1 MVEKFFFRKFN
12 KSCAFLVLL
21 LFASSP
27 LWAGHVSEKITL
39 KVTNEKLVKVLE
51 EIKRQ
56 SGYSFIYNE
65 KYVKDLGGIT
75 VDVKEVSLDSVMK
88 LVLKGTDLRYR
99 IQDRII
105 MLEKVSSDDAVQKF
119 KVIKGVVKDDRG
131 EPLPGVTVLVK
142 GTTIGVSTDANGNF
156 ALNMPEGYS
165 ILQFS
170 FIGMETKDVKL
181 VEDQTVVNV
190 DMKMTVGELD
200 EVIVSTGYTQTTQ
213 KRTTGSVAVVG
224 REVFENRVP
233 TSIDQLLQGQVAG
246 VSIVAKSGR
255 PGESA
260 KIRIRGT
267 NTLTGDAEPLW
278 VVDGVPLQR
287 NIPSIRGGQI
297 KAGDFNDIFANG
309 IAGIN
314 PNDIENV
321 TILKDASAA
330 AIYGSRAAGG
340 VIVVTTKRG
349 KAGKM
354 SVNYSANFS
363 VVMKP
368 QRDGNLMNSK
378 EKLAWEQE
386 LWDEFSVKGYN
397 SPEEDKEW
405 YPVIGIVGMLR
416 ANKLGKD
423 GKVWTD
429 EGFEPMNTAEQD
441 AYIADLSKTTTNWFD
456 ELFRTAFSMNHYLSM
471 SGGSDIATYYLSLGY
486 SKDNGILKKTSY
498 NRYNVSAKMNLKP
511 HARVTVDF
519 GVDFSQQKSDGSSL
533 NVNPF
538 QYAYF
543 ANPYEKPYNEDGS
556 YRPDYTYFNLNQIN
570 GGREAIL
577 PPNGYNIMREI
588 DETSSVAEDYS
599 ANLQLNLNYTISSKF
614 RFSGLVSYSFINNK
628 SDNINGIETYAA
640 FVDKP
645 SVLDGW
651 NSRRTYGSITQA
663 SANNTNYSARGQLNY
678 SDIFNSIHRLQI
690 LAGVEIRG
698 SKAKSIQEK
707 RYGYDPVTGNSSTP
721 APEKKGEQV
730 DYTELVSMSTF
741 IDGLSGQ
748 SIEETRFASFY
759 ASLDYSLYDKYI
771 ASLSFRT
778 DGSNNFGSDEQFNP
792 TWSLGL
798 AWHVGDESF
807 MDRLRPVLS
816 RLKLS
821 VAMGYTGNVNKSEKP
836 ELIMYYSTSY
846 RKTETEN
853 LRIGNVRAAPNPHLR
868 WEKTRDMKVA
878 LDFGLFDNRINGL
891 VEAYYRLSK
900 DLVTSVTVPYVTG
913 FYNQGYNTSEMEN
926 KGIEATLQAVVVKY
940 KDFKFNV
947 SANIA
952 WNGNKLK
959 RYTSPISYV
968 ANNVVGYPQGAV
980 FAGKS
985 LGIDP
990 QTGLYKYKLRS
1001 DADILKPSDLSDVNN
1016 YIFYKGTMTAPVTG
1030 GFNFNISYKT
1040 LTLSVGGVYSLNGK
1054 IVDEITSPVSY
1065 NTLSAGTSAGEKI
1078 PTSQND
1084 LYVNHLNVRKDVTNR
1099 WTEERRTGVK
1109 YPRIIDYYKAL
1120 TDHDGKPL
1128 NYSLIYPTSSTITR
1142 ASMMESLSYLR
1153 VKNMSLSYALPQDVV
1168 KKMGV
1173 SSLSFSFI
1181 LTNLFTITN
1190 YSGIDPETPG
1200 ATYPLARSCSF
1211 GLSLGF

>member
-1 MVEKFFFRKFN
+1 MVEKLFFRKFN
-12 KSCAFLVLL
+12 KSCTFLVLL
-21 LFASSP
+21 LFASGP
-27 LWAGHVSEKITL
+27 LWAGHASEKITL
-39 KVTNEKLVKVLE
+39 KVTNERLVKVLE

-65 KYVKDLGGIT
+65 KFVKDLGGVT
-75 VDVKEVSLDSVMK
+75 VDVKEVSLDSAMK
-88 LVLKGTDLRYR
+88 VVLKGTDLRYR

-105 MLEKVSSDDAVQKF
+105 MLEKISQDDAVQKF
-119 KVIKGVVKDDRG
+119 KIIRGAVKDERG

-156 ALNMPEGYS
+156 ALNMPDGYS

-181 VEDQTVVNV
+181 AENETNVNV
-190 DMKMTVGELD
+190 AMKMTVGELD
-200 EVIVSTGYTQTTQ
+200 EVIVSTGYSQTTQ

-233 TSIDQLLQGQVAG
+233 TSIEQLLQGQVAG

-267 NTLTGDAEPLW
+267 NTITGDAEPLW

-287 NIPSIRGGQI
+287 NIPTIKSGQI

-314 PNDIENV
+314 PNDIESV

-349 KAGKM
+349 KAGKV
-354 SVNYSANFS
+354 SVSYSANFS
-363 VVMKP
+363 VVTKP

-386 LWDEFSVKGYN
+386 LWDDFSAEGYN
-397 SPEEDKEW
+397 SPAEDKKW

-429 EGFEPMNTAEQD
+429 EGFEPMSTAEQD

-456 ELFRTAFSMNHYLSM
+456 ELFRTAFSMNHYLSL
-471 SGGSDIATYYLSLGY
+471 SGGSEIATYYLSLGY
-486 SKDNGILKKTSY
+486 SNDNGILKKTSY
-498 NRYNVSAKMNLKP
+498 DRYNVSAKVNLKP
-511 HARVTVDF
+511 HDRVSVDF
-519 GVDFSQQKSDGSSL
+519 GIDFSQQKSDGSSL

-588 DETSSVAEDYS
+588 EETSSVSEDFATS
-599 ANLQLNLNYTISSKF
+599 MLLSLNYTISSKF
-614 RFSGLVSYSFINNK
+614 RFSGLVSYNFINNR

-640 FVDKP
+640 FKDKP

-690 LAGVEIRG
+690 LAGAELRG
-698 SKAKSIQEK
+698 SKAKSIHEK

-721 APEKKGEQV
+721 APEKKGDQV
-730 DYTELVSMSTF
+730 DYNEMVKMSSF
-741 IDGLSGQ
+741 IDELSGQ
-748 SIEETRFASFY
+748 SVEETRFASFY

-778 DGSNNFGSDEQFNP
+778 DGSNNFGSNEQFNP

-798 AWHVGDESF
+798 AWHIGDEVF
-807 MDRLRPVLS
+807 MEKLRPVLS

-821 VAMGYTGNVNKSEKP
+821 LAMGYTGNVNKSIKP
-836 ELIMYYSTSY
+836 DFVMYYATSY

-853 LRIGNVRAAPNPHLR
+853 LRIGDVSIAPNPYLR

-891 VEAYYRLSK
+891 VEAYYRLSR
-900 DLVTSVTVPYVTG
+900 DLVTSVAVPYVTG
-913 FYNQGYNTSEMEN
+913 FRDQGYNTSEVEN
-926 KGIEATLQAVVVKY
+926 KGIEVTLQATVVKY

-952 WNGNKLK
+952 WNSNILK
-959 RYTSPISYV
+959 RYTSPTSYNQ
-968 ANNVVGYPQGAV
+968 NNFEGYPLGSI
-980 FAGKS
+980 FAGKPM
-985 LGIDP
+985 GINP
-990 QTGLYKYKLRS
+990 ETGLYKYKLRP
-1001 DADILKPSDLSDVNN
+1001 DADILKPTDLSDLNN
-1016 YIFYKGTMTAPVTG
+1016 YIFYRGTSTAPVTG

-1040 LTLSVGGVYSLNGK
+1040 FALNVGGAYSLGGK
-1054 IVDEITSPVSY
+1054 VVDEIKSPVSF
-1065 NTLSAGTSAGEKI
+1065 NTLAITGTDYETI
-1078 PTSQND
+1078 PTSEND

-1099 WTEERRTGVK
+1099 WTEDQKTGTK
-1109 YPRIIDYYKAL
+1109 YPRIIDRYGERLYY
-1120 TDHDGKPL
+1120 DQ
-1128 NYSLIYPTSSTITR
+1128 IYPTANNITR
-1142 ASMMESLSYLR
+1142 ATKLENISYLR
-1153 VKNMSLSYALPQDVV
+1153 VKNMSLSYALPQDAV

-1200 ATYPLARSCSF
+1200 ATYPLARSYSL

>member
-1 MVEKFFFRKFN
+1 MMVEKFFFRKFN

-287 NIPSIRGGQI
+287 DIPTIKTGQI

-314 PNDIENV
+314 PNDIENI

-363 VVMKP
+363 MVMKP

-386 LWDEFSVKGYN
+386 LWDEFSAEGYN
-397 SPEEDKEW
+397 SSDNVW

-429 EGFEPMNTAEQD
+429 EGFEPMSAAEQD

-456 ELFRTAFSMNHYLSM
+456 ELFRTSFSMNHYLSL

-486 SKDNGILKKTSY
+486 SKDNGTLKKTSY
-498 NRYNVSAKMNLKP
+498 DRYSVSAKMNVKP
-511 HARVTVDF
+511 HERVTVDF
-519 GVDFSQQKSDGSSL
+519 GVDLSQQKSDGSSM

-556 YRPDYTYFNLNQIN
+556 YRPDYTYYNLNQIN
-570 GGREAIL
+570 GGGEALL
-577 PPNGYNIMREI
+577 PSNGYNIMREI
-588 DETSSVAEDYS
+588 NETSSAVDDVS
-599 ANLQLNLNYTISSKF
+599 ANLMLSLNYTISPKF
-614 RFSGLVSYSFINNK
+614 RFSGLLSYGFINNK
-628 SDNINGIETYAA
+628 TDNINGIDTYAA

-645 SVLDGW
+645 SVLDEW
-651 NSRRTYGSITQA
+651 NSRRSYGSITQS
-663 SANNTNYSARGQLNY
+663 SANNTSYSARGQLNY
-678 SDIFNSIHRLQI
+678 SDIFNSMHRLQI
-690 LAGVEIRG
+690 LAGAEVRG
-698 SKAKSIQEK
+698 SKAKSIYEK

-721 APEKKGEQV
+721 VPEKKGDQV
-730 DYTELVSMSTF
+730 EYNKLIGLVNFM
-741 IDGLSGQ
+741 DELSGQ
-748 SIEETRFASFY
+748 SIEESRFASFY

-798 AWHVGDESF
+798 AWHIGDESF
-807 MDRLRPVLS
+807 MEKLRPVLS

-821 VAMGYTGNVNKSEKP
+821 LAMGYTGNVNKTIKP
-836 ELIMYYSTSY
+836 EFVMYYSTSY

-853 LRIGNVRAAPNPHLR
+853 LRIGDVSVAPNPHLR

-900 DLVTSVTVPYVTG
+900 DLVTKVKVPYTTG
-913 FYNQGYNTSEMEN
+913 FRDQGYNTSEIEN
-926 KGIEATLQAVVVKY
+926 KGVEATLQAVVLKC
-940 KDFKFNV
+940 KDFRFHV
-947 SANIA
+947 SVNIA
-952 WNGNKLK
+952 WNSNILK
-959 RYTSPISYV
+959 RYSSPVNTYA
-968 ANNVVGYPQGAV
+968 ANNFVGYPLGAI

-985 LGIDP
+985 IGINP
-990 QTGLYKYKLRS
+990 ETGLYKYKLRP
-1001 DADILKPSDLSDVNN
+1001 DADILKPADLQDMNN
-1016 YIFYKGTMTAPVTG
+1016 YMFYRGTSTAPVTG

-1040 LTLSVGGVYSLNGK
+1040 FSLSIGGAYSLGGK
-1054 IVDEITSPVSY
+1054 VVDEIKSPVSY
-1065 NTLSAGTSAGEKI
+1065 NTVNISGMSSGERI
-1078 PTSQND
+1078 PTSEND
-1084 LYVNHLNVRKDVTNR
+1084 LYVNHLNVRKDATNR
-1099 WTEERRTGVK
+1099 WTEGRKSGVK
-1109 YPRIIDYYKAL
+1109 YPRIIDTYGERLFY
-1120 TDHDGKPL
+1120 DQ
-1128 NYSLIYPTSSTITR
+1128 IYPTSSTITR
-1142 ASMMESLSYLR
+1142 ASMLENISYLR
-1153 VKNMSLSYALPQDVV
+1153 VKNMSLSYAIPQDIV
-1168 KKMGV
+1168 KRWGV

-1200 ATYPLARSCSF
+1200 ATYPLTRSCSF

>member
-1 MVEKFFFRKFN
+1 MMVEKFFFRKFN
-12 KSCAFLVLL
+12 KCCAFLMLL
-21 LFASSP
+21 LFASGT
-27 LWAGHVSEKITL
+27 LWAGHSPEKITL

-51 EIKRQ
+51 EIKKQ
-56 SGYSFIYNE
+56 SGYNFVYNE
-65 KYVKDLGGIT
+65 KFVKDLGGIT

-88 LVLKGTDLRYR
+88 EVLKGTGLRYR

-105 MLEKVSSDDAVQKF
+105 LLERAPQESSGRKF
-119 KVIKGVVKDDRG
+119 KVIRGSVKDEG
-131 EPLPGVTVLVK
+131 GAPLPGVTVMIK
-142 GTTIGVSTDANGNF
+142 GTTMGVSTDATGNF
-156 ALNMPEGYS
+156 VLDMPDGYQV
-165 ILQFS
+165 LQFS
-170 FIGMETKDVKL
+170 FIGMETREVKL
-181 VEDQTVVNV
+181 AGAETHVNV
-190 DMKMTVGELD
+190 VLKMAVGQLD
-200 EVIVSTGYTQTTQ
+200 EVVVSTGYTQTTQ

-224 REVFENRVP
+224 KEVFENKVP

-287 NIPSIRGGQI
+287 NIPSIEKGRI

-314 PNDIENV
+314 PNDIENI

-340 VIVVTTKRG
+340 VIVITTKRG
-349 KAGKM
+349 KVGKM
-354 SVNYSANFS
+354 AVNYSANFS
-363 VVMKP
+363 MVMKP
-368 QRDGNLMNSK
+368 QRDGDLMNSK
-378 EKLAWEQE
+378 QKLAWEQE
-386 LWDEFSVKGYN
+386 LWDEFSADGFTNGTY
-397 SPEEDKEW
+397 
-405 YPVIGIVGMLR
+405 YPVVGIVGMLR

-429 EGFEPMNTAEQD
+429 EGFEPMSAAEQD

-456 ELFRTAFSMNHYLSM
+456 ELFRTAFSMNHYLSL
-471 SGGSDIATYYLSLGY
+471 SGGSDMATYYVSLGY
-486 SKDNGILKKTSY
+486 SKDNGILRKTSY
-498 NRYNVSAKMNLKP
+498 DRYSLSTKVKLNPHERVS
-511 HARVTVDF
+511 VDL
-519 GVDFSQQKSDGSSL
+519 GIDFSQQKSDGSSL

-556 YRPDYTYFNLNQIN
+556 YRPDYTYYNLNQIN

-577 PPNGYNIMREI
+577 PANGYNIMREI
-588 DETSSVAEDYS
+588 NETSSVADDYA
-599 ANLQLNLNYTISSKF
+599 ANLMLSLNYTISSKF
-614 RFSGLVSYSFINNK
+614 RFSGLLSYNFINNK
-628 SDNINGIETYAA
+628 SDNINGIDTYAA
-640 FVDKP
+640 FRDKP
-645 SVLDGW
+645 SVLDDW
-651 NSRRTYGSITQA
+651 NSRRSYGSITQS

-678 SDIFNSIHRLQI
+678 SDIFNSIHRLQV
-690 LAGVEIRG
+690 LAGAEIRG
-698 SKAKSIQEK
+698 SKAKSIYEK

-721 APEKKGEQV
+721 APEKTDDKV
-730 DYTELVSMSTF
+730 DYNKLVDMTNL

-759 ASLDYSLYDKYI
+759 ASVDYSLYDKYI

-798 AWHVGDESF
+798 AWHVGDEHF
-807 MDRLRPVLS
+807 MEKLRPVLS

-821 VAMGYTGNVNKSEKP
+821 MAMGYTGNVNKTEKP

-846 RKTETEN
+846 RKTDLEN
-853 LRIGNVRAAPNPHLR
+853 LRIGEVRKAPNPHLR

-878 LDFGLFDNRINGL
+878 LDFGLFNNRINGL

-900 DLVTSVTVPYVTG
+900 DLVTSVDVPYMTG
-913 FYNQGYNTSEMEN
+913 FRGQGYNTSQIEN
-926 KGIEATLQAVVVKY
+926 KGIEATLQALVFKCS
-940 KDFKFNV
+940 DFRFNASV
-947 SANIA
+947 NVA
-952 WNGNKLK
+952 WNSNILK
-959 RYTSPISYV
+959 RYTSPISYS
-968 ANNVVGYPQGAV
+968 ANNFVGYPLGSI

-985 LGIDP
+985 TGINP
-990 QTGLYKYKLRS
+990 ETGLYKYKLRP
-1001 DADILKPSDLSDVNN
+1001 DADILKPTDLSDVNN
-1016 YIFYKGTMTAPVTG
+1016 YIFYKGTSTAPVTG
-1030 GFNFNISYKT
+1030 GFNFSFSWKT
-1040 LTLSVGGVYSLNGK
+1040 LSLNVGGAYSLGGK
-1054 IVDEITSPVSY
+1054 VVDEITSPVSY
-1065 NTLSAGTSAGEKI
+1065 NTISVTGMSSGEKI
-1078 PTSQND
+1078 PTSEND

-1099 WTEERRTGVK
+1099 WTENNRTGVK
-1109 YPRIIDYYKAL
+1109 YPRIIDTYGERLYY
-1120 TDHDGKPL
+1120 DQ
-1128 NYSLIYPTSSTITR
+1128 IYPTSSTITR
-1142 ASMMESLSYLR
+1142 ATMLENVSFLR
-1153 VKNMSLSYALPQDVV
+1153 VKNMSLSYSLPLDVV
-1168 KKMGV
+1168 SKMGV

-1190 YSGIDPETPG
+1190 YSGLDPETPG

>member
-1 MVEKFFFRKFN
+1 MVEKLFFRKFN
-12 KSCAFLVLL
+12 KSCTFLVLL
-21 LFASSP
+21 LFASGP
-27 LWAGHVSEKITL
+27 LWAGHASEKITL
-39 KVTNEKLVKVLE
+39 KVTNERLVKVLE

-65 KYVKDLGGIT
+65 KFVKDLGGIT
-75 VDVKEVSLDSVMK
+75 VDVKEVSLDSAMK
-88 LVLKGTDLRYR
+88 VVLKGTDLRYR

-105 MLEKVSSDDAVQKF
+105 MLEKISQDDAVQKF
-119 KVIKGVVKDDRG
+119 KIIRGAVKDERG

-156 ALNMPEGYS
+156 ALNIPDGYS
-165 ILQFS
+165 LLQFS
-170 FIGMETKDVKL
+170 FIGMETQDVKL
-181 VEDQTVVNV
+181 AENETNVNV
-190 DMKMTVGELD
+190 AMKMTVGELD
-200 EVIVSTGYTQTTQ
+200 EVIVSTGYSQTTQ

-233 TSIDQLLQGQVAG
+233 TSIEQLLQGQVAG

-267 NTLTGDAEPLW
+267 NTITGDAEPLW

-287 NIPSIRGGQI
+287 NIPNIEGGRI

-314 PNDIENV
+314 PNDIENI

-349 KAGKM
+349 KAGKI

-363 VVMKP
+363 LVMKP

-386 LWDEFSVKGYN
+386 LWDEFSAEKYN
-397 SPEEDKEW
+397 SNDDNVW

-429 EGFEPMNTAEQD
+429 DGFEPMSTAEQD

-456 ELFRTAFSMNHYLSM
+456 ELFRTAFSMNHYLSL
-471 SGGSDIATYYLSLGY
+471 SGGSEIATYYLSLGY
-486 SKDNGILKKTSY
+486 SKDNGTLIKTSY
-498 NRYNVSAKMNLKP
+498 DRYNVSARVNIKP
-511 HARVTVDF
+511 HDRVAVDF
-519 GVDFSQQKSDGSSL
+519 GVDLAQQKSDGSSL

-588 DETSSVAEDYS
+588 NETSSVAEDYS
-599 ANLQLNLNYTISSKF
+599 VNLQLNLNYTISPKF
-614 RFSGLVSYSFINNK
+614 RISGLVSYNFINNK

-640 FVDKP
+640 FKDKP

-678 SDIFNSIHRLQI
+678 SDIFNSIHRLQV
-690 LAGVEIRG
+690 LAGAELRG

-721 APEKKGEQV
+721 APEQKSEQV
-730 DYTELVSMSTF
+730 DYSELVAFSSF
-741 IDGLSGQ
+741 IDELSGQ
-748 SIEETRFASFY
+748 SIDETRFASFY

-798 AWHVGDESF
+798 AWHIGDETF
-807 MDRLRPVLS
+807 MERLRPVLS

-821 VAMGYTGNVNKSEKP
+821 LAMGYTGNVNKSEKP
-836 ELIMYYSTSY
+836 VLIMYYGTSY

-853 LRIGNVRAAPNPHLR
+853 LRIGDVRKAPNPHLR

-900 DLVTSVTVPYVTG
+900 DLVTTVDIPYVTG
-913 FYNQGYNTSEMEN
+913 FGDQGYNTSEMEN
-926 KGIEATLQAVVVKY
+926 KGVEATIQALVVKS
-940 KDFKFNV
+940 KDFKFNI

-952 WNGNKLK
+952 WNSNILK
-959 RYTSPISYV
+959 RYKSPLSYFS
-968 ANNVVGYPQGAV
+968 NNIVGYPQGAI

-990 QTGLYKYKLRS
+990 KTGLYKYKLRP
-1001 DADILKPSDLSDVNN
+1001 DADILKVSDLSDVNN
-1016 YIFYKGTMTAPVTG
+1016 YTFYKGTMTAPVTG
-1030 GFNFNISYKT
+1030 GFNLSVSYKT
-1040 LTLSVGGVYSLNGK
+1040 FTLSVGGVYSLNGK

-1065 NTLSAGTSAGEKI
+1065 NTLSAGTASGEKI
-1078 PTSQND
+1078 PTSEND
-1084 LYVNHLNVRKDVTNR
+1084 LYVNHLNVRKDATNR
-1099 WTEERRTGVK
+1099 WTENRRTGVK
-1109 YPRIIDYYKAL
+1109 YPRIIDYY
-1120 TDHDGKPL
+1120 GEPL
-1128 NYSLIYPTSSTITR
+1128 NYSLIYPTSSTVTR
-1142 ASMMESLSYLR
+1142 ASMMENLSYLR
-1153 VKNMSLSYALPQDVV
+1153 VKNLSLSYALPQDIV

-1200 ATYPLARSCSF
+1200 ATYPLTRSCSLGF
-1211 GLSLGF
+1211 SLGF

>member
-12 KSCAFLVLL
+12 KSCAFLMLL
-21 LFASSP
+21 LFASGT
-27 LWAGHVSEKITL
+27 LWAGHSPEKITL

-51 EIKRQ
+51 EIKKQ
-56 SGYSFIYNE
+56 SGYNFVYNE
-65 KYVKDLGGIT
+65 KFVKDLGGIT
-75 VDVKEVSLDSVMK
+75 
-88 LVLKGTDLRYR
+88 
-99 IQDRII
+99 
-105 MLEKVSSDDAVQKF
+105 DA
-119 KVIKGVVKDDRG
+119 
-131 EPLPGVTVLVK
+131 
-142 GTTIGVSTDANGNF
+142 AGNF
-156 ALNMPEGYS
+156 VLDMPDEYQV
-165 ILQFS
+165 LQFS
-170 FIGMETKDVKL
+170 FIGMETQDVKL
-181 VEDQTVVNV
+181 ADTETHVNV
-190 DMKMTVGELD
+190 MLKMAVGQLD
-200 EVIVSTGYTQTTQ
+200 EVVVSTGYTQTTQ

-224 REVFENRVP
+224 REVFENKVP

-287 NIPSIRGGQI
+287 NIPSIEKGRI

-314 PNDIENV
+314 PNDIENI

-340 VIVVTTKRG
+340 VIVITTKRG
-349 KAGKM
+349 KVGKM
-354 SVNYSANFS
+354 AVNYSANFS
-363 VVMKP
+363 MVMKP

-378 EKLAWEQE
+378 QKLAWEQE
-386 LWDEFSVKGYN
+386 LWDEFSADGFTNGTY
-397 SPEEDKEW
+397 
-405 YPVIGIVGMLR
+405 YPVVGIVGMLR

-423 GKVWTD
+423 GKMWTD
-429 EGFEPMNTAEQD
+429 EGFEPMSAAEQD

-456 ELFRTAFSMNHYLSM
+456 ELFRTAFSMNHYLSL
-471 SGGSDIATYYLSLGY
+471 SGGTDVATYYVSFGY

-498 NRYNVSAKMNLKP
+498 DRYSLSTKVKLNPHERVS
-511 HARVTVDF
+511 VDL

-556 YRPDYTYFNLNQIN
+556 YRPDYTYYNLNQIN

-577 PPNGYNIMREI
+577 PANGYNIMREI
-588 DETSSVAEDYS
+588 NETSSVADDYA
-599 ANLQLNLNYTISSKF
+599 ANLMLSLNYIISSKF

-640 FVDKP
+640 FTDKP
-645 SVLDGW
+645 SQLDDW
-651 NSRRTYGSITQA
+651 NSRRTYGSITQ
-663 SANNTNYSARGQLNY
+663 SSTNNTNYSARGQLNY
-678 SDIFNSIHRLQI
+678 SDIFNSIHRLQV
-690 LAGVEIRG
+690 LAGAEIRG
-698 SKAKSIQEK
+698 SKAKNIYEK

-721 APEKKGEQV
+721 APEKTDDQV
-730 DYTELVSMSTF
+730 DYNKLVDMANL

-759 ASLDYSLYDKYI
+759 ASVDYSLYDKYI

-798 AWHVGDESF
+798 AWHVGDEHF
-807 MDRLRPVLS
+807 MEKLHPVLS

-821 VAMGYTGNVNKSEKP
+821 VAMGYTGNVNKTEKP

-846 RKTETEN
+846 RKTDLEN
-853 LRIGNVRAAPNPHLR
+853 LRIGEVRKAPNPHLR

-878 LDFGLFDNRINGL
+878 LDFGLFNNRINGL

-900 DLVTSVTVPYVTG
+900 DLVTSVDVPYVTG
-913 FYNQGYNTSEMEN
+913 FRGQGYNTSQIEN
-926 KGIEATLQAVVVKY
+926 KGIEATLQALVFRY
-940 KDFKFNV
+940 GDFKFNASV
-947 SANIA
+947 NVA
-952 WNGNKLK
+952 WNSNILK
-959 RYTSPISYV
+959 RYTSPISYS
-968 ANNVVGYPQGAV
+968 ANNFVGYPLGSI

-985 LGIDP
+985 TGINP
-990 QTGLYKYKLRS
+990 ETGLYKYKLRP
-1001 DADILKPSDLSDVNN
+1001 DADILKPTDLSDVNN
-1016 YIFYKGTMTAPVTG
+1016 YIYYKGTSTAPVTG
-1030 GFNFNISYKT
+1030 GFNFSFSWKN
-1040 LTLSVGGVYSLNGK
+1040 LSLGVGGAYSLGGK
-1054 IVDEITSPVSY
+1054 VVDEITSPVSY
-1065 NTLSAGTSAGEKI
+1065 NTISVTGMSSGERI
-1078 PTSQND
+1078 PTNEND
-1084 LYVNHLNVRKDVTNR
+1084 LYVNHLNVKKDVTNR
-1099 WTEERRTGVK
+1099 WTEDNITGVK
-1109 YPRIIDYYKAL
+1109 YPRIIDTYGERLYY
-1120 TDHDGKPL
+1120 DQ
-1128 NYSLIYPTSSTITR
+1128 IYPTSSTITR
-1142 ASMMESLSYLR
+1142 ATMLENVSFLR
-1153 VKNMSLSYALPQDVV
+1153 VKNMSLSYSLPANVV
-1168 KKMGV
+1168 SKMGI
-1173 SSLSFSFI
+1173 SSLSFSG
-1181 LTNLFTITN
+1181 L
-1190 YSGIDPETPG
+1190 DPETPG

>member
-1 MVEKFFFRKFN
+1 MMGEKLFFRKFN

-21 LFASSP
+21 LFASGP
-27 LWAGHVSEKITL
+27 LWAGYALEKITL
-39 KVTNEKLVKVLE
+39 KVTSEKLVKVLE

-65 KYVKDLGGIT
+65 KFVKDVGGIT
-75 VDVKEVSLDSVMK
+75 VNVKDVSLDSAMK
-88 LVLKGTDLRYR
+88 TVLKGTGLRYR

-105 MLEKVSSDDAVQKF
+105 MLEKVPLDDVVQSF
-119 KVIKGVVKDDRG
+119 RVITGEVKDDSG

-142 GTTIGVSTDANGNF
+142 GTAIGVSTDGNGHF
-156 ALNMPEGYS
+156 SLNMPEGYS
-165 ILQFS
+165 VLLFS
-170 FIGMETKDVKL
+170 FIGMETEEVKL
-181 VEDQTVVNV
+181 AENQTVVNV
-190 DMKMTVGELD
+190 NMQIAVGELD
-200 EVIVSTGYTQTTQ
+200 EVIISTGYTQTTQ
-213 KRTTGSVAVVG
+213 KRTTGSIAVVG
-224 REVFENRVP
+224 KEVFENKVP

-246 VSIVAKSGR
+246 VNIVAKSGR
-255 PGESA
+255 PGEST

-278 VVDGVPLQR
+278 VIDGVPLQR
-287 NIPSIRGGQI
+287 NIPSIQGGQI

-314 PNDIENV
+314 PNDIENI

-349 KAGKM
+349 KVGQM

-363 VVMKP
+363 IVMKP
-368 QRDGNLMNSK
+368 QRDGNLMNSE

-386 LWDEFSVKGYN
+386 LWDEFSAEGYN
-397 SPEEDKEW
+397 SSEEDKKW
-405 YPVIGIVGMLR
+405 YPVVGIVGMLR

-429 EGFEPMNTAEQD
+429 EGFESMNVTEQD

-456 ELFRTAFSMNHYLSM
+456 ELFRTAFSMNHYLSI
-471 SGGSDIATYYLSLGY
+471 SGGTDMATYYLSLGY

-498 NRYNVSAKMNLKP
+498 DRYNVMAKMNLKP
-511 HARVTVDF
+511 HERIAVDL
-519 GVDFSQQKSDGSSL
+519 GIDFSQQKSDGSSL

-588 DETSSVAEDYS
+588 DETSSVAEDY
-599 ANLQLNLNYTISSKF
+599 AVNLQLNLNYMISPKF

-640 FVDKP
+640 FLDKP
-645 SVLDGW
+645 SVLDDW
-651 NSRRTYGSITQA
+651 NSRRTYGSITQS
-663 SANNTNYSARGQLNY
+663 SANNTNYSARGQVNY
-678 SDIFNSIHRLQI
+678 SDIFNSIHRLQV
-690 LAGVEIRG
+690 LAGAEIRG

-721 APEKKGEQV
+721 APVKKGDQV
-730 DYTELVSMSTF
+730 DYSELVSMSTF
-741 IDGLSGQ
+741 IDELSGQ
-748 SIEETRFASFY
+748 SREESRFASFY

-778 DGSNNFGSDEQFNP
+778 DGSNNFGSHEQFNP

-798 AWHVGDESF
+798 AWHLGDESF
-807 MDRLRPVLS
+807 MDKLRPVLS

-821 VAMGYTGNVNKSEKP
+821 VAMGYTGNVNKTEKP
-836 ELIMYYSTSY
+836 ELIMYYSSSY

-853 LRIGNVRAAPNPHLR
+853 LRIGNVRVAPNPHLR
-868 WEKTRDMKVA
+868 WEKTRDMKIA
-878 LDFGLFDNRINGL
+878 LDFGFFDNRLNGL
-891 VEAYYRLSK
+891 VEAYCRLSK
-900 DLVTSVTVPYVTG
+900 DLVTTVAVPFTTG

-926 KGIEATLQAVVVKY
+926 KGIEATLQAVALSY
-940 KDFKFNV
+940 RNFKLNV
-947 SANIA
+947 AANIA
-952 WNGNKLK
+952 WNANKLK
-959 RYTSPISYV
+959 RYTSPLSYV

-990 QTGLYKYKLRS
+990 KTGLYKYKLRS
-1001 DADILKPSDLSDVNN
+1001 DADILKPADLSDVSN
-1016 YIFYKGTMTAPVTG
+1016 YIFYKGTMNAPLTG
-1030 GFNFNISYKT
+1030 GFNLSVSYKT
-1040 LTLSVGGVYSLNGK
+1040 FTLSVGGVYSLKGK

-1065 NTLSAGTSAGEKI
+1065 NTLSAGTASGEKI

-1084 LYVNHLNVRKDVTNR
+1084 LYVNHLNVRKDVVNR
-1099 WTEERRTGVK
+1099 WTEDRRTGVK
-1109 YPRIIDYYKAL
+1109 YPRIIDYY
-1120 TDHDGKPL
+1120 GKPL
-1128 NYSLIYPTSSTITR
+1128 NYSLIYPTSSTVTR

-1153 VKNMSLSYALPQDVV
+1153 VKNMSLAYALPQDVV

-1200 ATYPLARSCSF
+1200 ATYPLSRSCSF